1 MVLNKSAIK
10 IGSYTLAMRGCELI
24 RQHGMACDM
33 RKCSD
38 RSGKYGC
45 LYTIYVA
52 SDDLWRA
59 ESILRNA
66 GIMVL
71 P

>member
-1 MVLNKSAIK
+1 MNQAIIK
-10 IGSYTLAMRGCELI
+10 IGSYTLAMRGCELL
-24 RQHGMACDM
+24 RQHGIPCEW
-33 RKCSD
+33 RKCAD
-38 RSGKYGC
+38 PKGQVGC
-45 LYTIYVA
+45 LYTLSVA
-52 SDDLWRA
+52 ERYRWRA

>member
-1 MVLNKSAIK
+1 MNKSAIK
-10 IGSYTLAMRGCELI
+10 VGSYTLAMRGCELI
-24 RQHGMACDM
+24 RQRGMACELH
-33 RKCSD
+33 KCSD
-38 RSGKYGC
+38 RSGTYGC
-45 LYTIYVA
+45 MYTIYVP
-52 SDDLWRA
+52 SGDLWRA

>member
-1 MVLNKSAIK
+1 MDSSTIR

-24 RQHGMACDM
+24 RKNGMRCQV
-33 RKCSD
+33 RKCAD
-38 RSGKYGC
+38 TQGQYGC
-45 LYTIYVA
+45 VYSLTV
-52 SDDLWRA
+52 SGDRWRA